1 MHYYPVSVAFTT
13 ECATNNQ
20 GEMHM
25 KQRSIRVRLLAFG
38 AVAVLGLAACG
49 GGNDAADEAATDDA
63 TEETVAE
70 EVVTGVG
77 NDCTAGKTLVEGK
90 LTIGTGNPAYEP
102 WVVGDAP
109 ESKEGFEAAVAYG
122 VAAEMGFS
130 DENVVWVRTGFDEAI
145 QPGAKNFDFN
155 LQQFSITEERKAN
168 VTFSDPYYS
177 TNQALVGFADSPVAA
192 ATKVSEL
199 KDLKFGAQA
208 GTTSLDFITKVIQPT
223 TEPFIYDDNAA
234 AKAAMEAKQIDAIVL
249 DLPTALYVSA
259 VEIEGSKV
267 IGQFPLSDQVGADNF
282 GMVFDLNNPL
292 VDCVNEA
299 LSRMRDLTYELISI
313 EETWLSGYTGAP
325 VISLD

>member
-1 MHYYPVSVAFTT
+1 
-13 ECATNNQ
+13 
-20 GEMHM
+20 M
-25 KQRSIRVRLLAFG
+25 KQRTTRVRLLALG

-49 GGNDAADEAATDDA
+49 GGNDASDDTA
-63 TEETVAE
+63 PEDTVAE
-70 EVVTGVG
+70 ETATGTG

-90 LTIGTGNPAYEP
+90 LTIATGNPAYEP
-102 WVVGDAP
+102 WVIGDAP
-109 ESKEGFEAAVAYG
+109 ETKEGFEAAVAYG

-155 LQQFSITEERKAN
+155 LQQFTITEERKAN
-168 VTFSDPYYS
+168 VTFSEPYYS
-177 TNQALVGFADSPVAA
+177 TNQALVGLADSAVAA
-192 ATKVSEL
+192 ATSVSEL
-199 KDLKFGAQA
+199 KDFKFGAQA
-208 GTTSLDFITKVIQPT
+208 GTTSLDFITNVIQPN
-223 TEPFIYDDNAA
+223 TEPFVYDDNAA
-234 AKAAMEAKQIDAIVL
+234 AKAALEANQVDAIVL

-267 IGQFPLSDQVGADNF
+267 IGQFPLAEQVAADDF
-282 GMVFDLNNPL
+282 GMVFDLNNAL

-299 LSRMRDLTYELISI
+299 LSRMRDLTYELVSI

>member
-1 MHYYPVSVAFTT
+1 MNTMTT
-13 ECATNNQ
+13 LQ
-20 GEMHM
+20 GEHM
-25 KQRSIRVRLLAFG
+25 KQRSNSVRLIALG

-49 GGNDAADEAATDDA
+49 GGDSASDD
-63 TEETVAE
+63 TVAE
-70 EVVTGVG
+70 EATEEVVEETATGTG
-77 NDCTAGKTLVEGK
+77 NDCTAGKTLAEGK
-90 LTIGTGNPAYEP
+90 LTIATGNPAYEP

-122 VAAEMGFS
+122 VAEEMGFS

-177 TNQALVGFADSPVAA
+177 TNQALVGLADSAA
-192 ATKVSEL
+192 AGATKVSDM

-208 GTTSLDFITKVIQPT
+208 GTTSLDFITKVIQPN
-223 TEPFIYDDNAA
+223 TEPFVYDDNAA
-234 AKAAMEAKQIDAIVL
+234 AKAALEAKQVDAIVL

-292 VDCVNEA
+292 VECVNEA
-299 LSRMRDLTYELISI
+299 ISRMRDLTYELISI